1 MFIVL
6 AYWNKRPR
14 VDMSLH
20 FDRLFWFWASQS
32 LLFLHTVL
40 VWPDRC
46 SNTQPTAL
54 EASTPNRYAIDGVMR
69 PQCFL
74 LFFFYNYDS
83 LNTCFLVFI
92 LLFIYLFFCFFVGYH
107 SPLCLYF
114 FTIEFRTA
122 MIMRYFVFI
131 LLLKEYLKC
140 KILPSKWY
148 FSWQR
153 IN

>member
-1 MFIVL
+1 LIFLRFYWYLNYRSVSSITTTKTSWMFIVL
-6 AYWNKRPR
+6 AHWNNRPR

-92 LLFIYLFFCFFVGYH
+92 LLFIYLFLRFFVDFFA
-107 SPLCLYF
+107 LINNMILY
-114 FTIEFRTA
+114 
-122 MIMRYFVFI
+122 
-131 LLLKEYLKC
+131 L
-140 KILPSKWY
+140 
-148 FSWQR
+148 
-153 IN
+153 